1 MNAVILCDV
10 IAYLLVLVSGDGSED
25 RLREAE
31 GLDSLPAGHRLVGRQ
46 FAAEVFPDDMNTRLI
61 LVHGVEDDLK
71 IWKEIRWG
79 GAANMAPVVSSDSAV
94 CKCSSQSFR
103 WNHFWRKLNSNPR
116 AEHLLKNEKTPLQLF
131 LTQLPVMYTAH
142 TVYCSKYTACMHA
155 CVRLWVSVLVIRF
168 PWFCL
173 CENIWKIGRKFRKF
187 VQIENSLSCCY
198 CGQNQRPHF
207 QFVWIFFVLFCSWY
221 IRFCEGF
228 ICSCESLQGEFGDW
242 RPSQV

>member
-1 MNAVILCDV
+1 MFKNCKSAFVCFTGCLPCYEALPSSMSKMLCFRNSIWNGSVLVSLKKNGQFVKLNQSDTLASTNALPTVEWGMPKIFKGLVAEMNAVILCDV

-79 GAANMAPVVSSDSAV
+79 SAANMAPVVSSDGAV
-94 CKCSSQSFR
+94 CECSSQSFR

-116 AEHLLKNEKTPLQLF
+116 AEHLLKKWCILHIQ
-131 LTQLPVMYTAH
+131 YTAVNIRLVCTH
-142 TVYCSKYTACMHA
+142 V
-155 CVRLWVSVLVIRF
+155 CV
-168 PWFCL
+168 
-173 CENIWKIGRKFRKF
+173 CE
-187 VQIENSLSCCY
+187 
-198 CGQNQRPHF
+198 
-207 QFVWIFFVLFCSWY
+207 
-221 IRFCEGF
+221 
-228 ICSCESLQGEFGDW
+228 
-242 RPSQV
+242 